1 MSTHGSRMFLLYWR
15 AEIFFLSTDGIPPPL
30 NKDNACLPWGVCC
43 PRQNL
48 VGNTLSWKSQYFI
61 TRQIDCHTHTSWEDV
76 RNSNHGYRPLIGGGG
91 PLCITKN
98 QRTAGW
104 GISPKG
110 SKSYIFRRKIPA
122 EIEVAMP
129 HKLFTLL
136 TQLARWHICLHIF
149 LYG

>member
-1 MSTHGSRMFLLYWR
+1 MFLLYWR

-76 RNSNHGYRPLIGGGG
+76 RNSNHGYRPLIEGGV
-91 PLCITKN
+91 PF
-98 QRTAGW
+98 A
-104 GISPKG
+104 SPKING
-110 SKSYIFRRKIPA
+110 QQDEESPPKVPKVTFFAQMIPA
-122 EIEVAMP
+122 DIEVATP